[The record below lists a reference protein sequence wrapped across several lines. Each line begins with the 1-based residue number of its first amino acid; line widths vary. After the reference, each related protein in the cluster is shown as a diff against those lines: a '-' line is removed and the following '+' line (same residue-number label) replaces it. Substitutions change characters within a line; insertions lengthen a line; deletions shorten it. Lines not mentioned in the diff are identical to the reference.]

1 MVDNSAGNSKE
12 SKKPEINVKIFTF
25 FFFVSWHLFIQ
36 IWCVCCH
43 SYLLVGRNEYL
54 IVAVTRL

>member
-25 FFFVSWHLFIQ
+25 FFLFLGTFSYRYGVFVAIVT
-36 IWCVCCH
+36 C
-43 SYLLVGRNEYL
+43 LLGEMN
-54 IVAVTRL
+54 I